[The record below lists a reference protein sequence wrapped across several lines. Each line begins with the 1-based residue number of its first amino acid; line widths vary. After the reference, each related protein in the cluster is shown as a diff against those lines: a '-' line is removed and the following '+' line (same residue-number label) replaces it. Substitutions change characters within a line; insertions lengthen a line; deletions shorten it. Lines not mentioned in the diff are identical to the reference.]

1 MSKLVLL
8 KTGSIDSSYDELI
21 KYFVDTIFIKDL
33 TVFVSEPE
41 KRAVDL
47 IRKRRSVLIEKSPLG
62 LFRVIHVNKKEDGI
76 DTLIVSPIPNNE
88 RIDTLSIYSS
98 EVIFL

>member
-21 KYFVDTIFIKDL
+21 KYFVDTIFI
-33 TVFVSEPE
+33 FVSEPE